1 MIMSNY
7 VMHIGRNGGSYG
19 VREVSEDLIV
29 WQSADASASSAAY
42 LVAFLNA
49 HARHLGAHQARRTLI
64 ALGSDLAA
72 LDTPPSAVQPDV
84 RPDDDEPERRTA

>member
-19 VREVSEDLIV
+19 VREVGTELLV
-29 WQSADASASSAAY
+29 WQSELASASSAAY

-49 HARHLGAHQARRTLI
+49 HARHRSAADVRELLTG
-64 ALGSDLAA
+64 LGSDLAPHA
-72 LDTPPSAVQPDV
+72 QASDTPPERTV
-84 RPDDDEPERRTA
+84 ERRTA